1 MIAREFFP
9 RVLKAV
15 PVKLV
20 VGCNVAVWAAAS
32 YCALV
37 ARNADLVAVPKPKF
51 PRRVTGFDTAVGGG
65 RNDRG
70 ALPLIYPRSAHECW
84 AHRHQLE
91 AVGPAAEL

>member
-1 MIAREFFP
+1 LE
-9 RVLKAV
+9 AV
-15 PVKLV
+15 PAKLV

-51 PRRVTGFDTAVGGG
+51 PRRVTGFDRVVGGG

-70 ALPLIYPRSAHECW
+70 ALPLINPLGLIDISLRLS
-84 AHRHQLE
+84 
-91 AVGPAAEL
+91 AVGRAVKHKPAFIYCIDSVL